1 MNSLQTF
8 LMVCLYW
15 KINWACSSKIWCS
28 FINYDCQCISVLLYY
43 HTYKNKNLEDI
54 GKINVSRTTTISF
67 QQQNE
72 SSCQFSVLL
81 IPLLK
86 TLLLYIL
93 APQNSKE
100 AFKDC
105 CLRWERWMSTGPPTL
120 TSSTQSARISD
131 TLGVFAHDFNRKI
144 ILHQKKSKKKK
155 IIIGLK
161 ATSPE
166 HFLLVW
172 VSGRPFMQVAHDI
185 TRPQLFLINSAS
197 QRKIQ
202 PFYNLTFFKATAHSA
217 NQPNTLNAVKT
228 AVFHKYK
235 FDKKT
240 LRLHRLHWN
249 MDWYEVLKD
258 TRLGS
263 KASLFYHPEGNAC
276 QANRTSSG
284 SKLKNPEAYNPH
296 WGLDTI
302 SNMSWLCKCVLC
314 LLIMPN

>member
-144 ILHQKKSKKKK
+144 ILHQKKSKKNNNR
-155 IIIGLK
+155 
-161 ATSPE
+161 SE
-166 HFLLVW
+166 SHFSGALSFG
-172 VSGRPFMQVAHDI
+172 VSLWAAFHAGGAWH
-185 TRPQLFLINSAS
+185 
-197 QRKIQ
+197 
-202 PFYNLTFFKATAHSA
+202 HSA
-217 NQPNTLNAVKT
+217 PAVP
-228 AVFHKYK
+228 Y
-235 FDKKT
+235 
-240 LRLHRLHWN
+240 
-249 MDWYEVLKD
+249 
-258 TRLGS
+258 
-263 KASLFYHPEGNAC
+263 
-276 QANRTSSG
+276 
-284 SKLKNPEAYNPH
+284 
-296 WGLDTI
+296 
-302 SNMSWLCKCVLC
+302 
-314 LLIMPN
+314 